1 MADIVIKIPT
11 TEENREMIKKVAGDK
26 TVLFCDEFTKEMV
39 DDAEII
45 LGNPSPELLKTAK
58 NLKWLQTGSAG
69 VEPYIKEGVLK
80 SDCLLTNSTGAYG
93 LAIGEFMLA
102 GHMAMIKKMFLYRD
116 AQKTHAWESLGNVGG
131 MYKSTV
137 VVLGMGDIGTE
148 YAMRCKALGAYV
160 IGVRR
165 KDTTPSPYADEVI
178 TVDKLDE
185 ILPRADV
192 LSIAMPGTPET
203 RNMID
208 KRRIS
213 LMKKGAMIINV
224 GRGYIIDMEALSDA
238 LESGHLAGAVLDVTE
253 PEPLPK
259 GHRLWDIPTAFITP
273 HISGF
278 FHLDETRVRILKI
291 FAENLERYLKGEKLV
306 NMIDFATGYRSL

>member
-1 MADIVIKIPT
+1 MSNIVIRIPT
-11 TEENREMIKKVAGDK
+11 NEKNREMIKAAAGDK
-26 TVLFCDEFTKEMV
+26 TVTFCDEFTQEMV
-39 DDAEII
+39 DNAEII
-45 LGNPSPELLKTAK
+45 LGNPSPNMLKTAK

-69 VEPYIKEGVLK
+69 VEPYIKDGVLK
-80 SDCLLTNSTGAYG
+80 SDVKLTNSTGAYG

-116 AQKTHAWESLGNVGG
+116 AQKTHSWESLGNVDG

-165 KDTTPSPYADEVI
+165 TDTTPSPYADEII
-178 TVDKLDE
+178 TSDKLDE
-185 ILPRADV
+185 ILPRTDV
-192 LSIAMPGTPET
+192 LAIAMPGTPQT

-208 KRRIS
+208 EKRIS
-213 LMKKGAMIINV
+213 LMKKGSYIINV
-224 GRGYIIDMEALSDA
+224 GRGYIIDMEAISDA

-278 FHLDETRVRILKI
+278 YHLDETRERILKI
-291 FAENLERYLKGEKLV
+291 FADNLEKYLKGEKL
-306 NMIDFATGYRSL
+306 NNLIDFTTGYRSL